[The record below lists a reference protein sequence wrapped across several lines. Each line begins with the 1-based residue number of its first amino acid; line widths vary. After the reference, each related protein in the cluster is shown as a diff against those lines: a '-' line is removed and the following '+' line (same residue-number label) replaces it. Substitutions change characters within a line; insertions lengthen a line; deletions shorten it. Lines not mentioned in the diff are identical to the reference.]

1 MDLKIWHL
9 LVVGALAVTAL
20 AVVRVGR
27 DARDETNTVAFVAA
41 TMPGEMAKRTAAANV
56 RSTIPSLEAFYAE
69 HGTYAGATLAA
80 LRAID
85 TGLDPTVELGWVQS
99 GRYCL
104 ESTVDGQTASVTGPG
119 GEIVLG
125 GC

>member
-9 LVVGALAVTAL
+9 LVAGALAVTVL
-20 AVVRVGR
+20 AIVRLGR
-27 DARDETNTVAFVAA
+27 DAKNETKTVAIVAA
-41 TMPGEMAKRTAAANV
+41 SMPEEMAKRTAAANV

-69 HGTYAGATLAA
+69 HGTYAGATVAA

-85 TGLDPTVELGWVQS
+85 TGLDPTVELGWIEK

-104 ESTVDGQTASVTGPG
+104 ESTVEGQTASVTGPG

>member
-9 LVVGALAVTAL
+9 LVVGALVVTAL

-27 DARDETNTVAFVAA
+27 DARDETKMVAFVAA
-41 TMPGEMAKRTAAANV
+41 TMPGEMAKWTAAANV